1 MAFNQNQRPANTP
14 NIGSGVQNFLFPV
27 VIVLLLYLGFLFA
40 ELLYKYMNRLAI
52 NRVELLPNTYTVGNK
67 TITIPQNPNLTKG
80 AIVQLSDN
88 ERTGMEFTYTFYLNI
103 DPSTIDQQYDGLKH
117 IFHMGY
123 ATQFPLLAPGVYMR
137 SNINTLRVYMN
148 TYKTWNN
155 YREVENIPLSKWVHV
170 AIVCKDNALEI
181 FINGNLSKKKSF
193 EGSVIYQNYQDIIC
207 FSKRKIDLTKTMV
220 PSADDNG
227 FIVHDSAKGMLS
239 RLTYFNYALCYAEIQ
254 KDMEQGPSSQMD
266 DSNLNDVPP
275 YLADTWWAHHN

>member
-1 MAFNQNQRPANTP
+1 MAFQQTANAQQNS
-14 NIGSGVQNFLFPV
+14 GSGMQNFLFPI

-52 NRVELLPNTYTVGNK
+52 NRVELLPNTYSVANK
-67 TITIPQNPNLTKG
+67 TITITQNPNLAKG

-103 DPSTIDQQYDGLKH
+103 DPVTFQQGFDGLKH
-117 IFHMGY
+117 IFHKGY
-123 ATQFPLLAPGVYMR
+123 SSQFPLLAPGVYMR
-137 SNINTLRVYMN
+137 SNENTLRVYMN

-155 YREVENIPLSKWVHV
+155 YIEVENMPLSKWVHV
-170 AIVCKDNALEI
+170 AIVCKDSALEI

-193 EGSVIYQNYQDIIC
+193 EGSVIYQNYQDVIC
-207 FSKRKIDLTKTMV
+207 FSQRHIDLSQSKI
-220 PSADDNG
+220 PSVDATG
-227 FIVHDSAKGMLS
+227 FKVDGSAKGMLS

-266 DSNLNDVPP
+266 SSNLNDVPP
-275 YLADTWWAHHN
+275 YLADTWWANRN